1 MASKRIRGITVKIGG
16 DTTELDEALKGTEK
30 RSGSIKSELT
40 EINRSLNKNKDSVVL
55 WEQKQEL
62 LSKAFDVSKEK
73 LNMLESAQTDVIKQL
88 ENKAVTGEQY
98 RAFQRELEN
107 ARAEAKRFGGQLE
120 DAENKVKELNGTA
133 DKTAE
138 SVAC

>member
-1 MASKRIRGITVKIGG
+1 
-16 DTTELDEALKGTEK
+16 
-30 RSGSIKSELT
+30 
-40 EINRSLNKNKDSVVL
+40 
-55 WEQKQEL
+55 
-62 LSKAFDVSKEK
+62 
-73 LNMLESAQTDVIKQL
+73 MLESAQTDVIKQL